1 MDDRRA
7 AMLNEMLA
15 VTADA
20 IARVVENLKAIEQAL
35 RLLQEEPPAEE
46 PPAEEPE
53 PPLEEAQ
60 EPSMPPARPLWGDP
74 DATGR

>member
-20 IARVVENLKAIEQAL
+20 IARIVENLKAIEQAL

-46 PPAEEPE
+46 PEPL
-53 PPLEEAQ
+53 LEEAQ